1 MRLAILMLM
10 VLLLALGATPAA
22 ARAPVVDL
30 HRGLCTA
37 TLPDGASN
45 AAVVSAPYACGADAP
60 QDSPEWLWL
69 RLDASRLHDLAPG
82 WHLLVDQTRF
92 DRIAVVAGGRDGMGR
107 IELSARQL
115 AGHGAPGGVL
125 RFTIPPA
132 GRDIDRLYLGY
143 RRIDHLSLMR
153 KLKGIPAEEQPRE
166 DAPWL
171 ALMGLFAGALLS
183 ALAYNSVI
191 NAGQRQSFQRW
202 YVLWVASAFAYGMV
216 WTNMAAYVFPGLVG
230 PFAVRIDYALV
241 GFMIGAGNMFFF
253 TVVEDGC
260 IPRRFIRA
268 GRALA
273 VAGAVSGCIAA
284 ADTIFPVMPTDRAL
298 NYVIAATAVLLAI
311 SCGIA
316 IRRGSRVVWF
326 YLVGWGPVIGMFL
339 ARLARNLGMVPQN
352 DLVDFSS
359 FGALAFEALV
369 LSLAIADRF
378 RHLRQALAMET
389 QQREIQLVETKAL
402 RQAAQTDFL
411 TGLGNRAAF
420 QDATRALI
428 HEGAPFAL
436 YLIDVDYLKDA
447 NDRLGHAGGDA
458 MLQRIATAL
467 VEIAATVPGAHVSR
481 IGGDEFALLFPGSAE
496 VDAAMAE
503 RLTDLQGRPW
513 TYLGQTRP
521 ISLSI
526 GSARA
531 PDDATAPDLLYQN
544 ADLALYHAK
553 RRGRGHQ
560 YRYDPLLRI
569 LRDLQV
575 EFTRDAEAALTR
587 GEFRLDLQPIVLL
600 PSGACCGYEALL
612 RWNHPDHGLMLPDRF
627 ADVLVAEKIG
637 ARIQDHV
644 LDLAMGWLRDRPD
657 EIRML
662 SVNFTSAQLAGPRA
676 ARQVLDRLAAYGV
689 PPSSLCIEVTER
701 VMLDR
706 AADTILETLRTL
718 HRAGIQIAL
727 DDFGTGFASLVH
739 LRDMPVDRIKIDR
752 SFVAGLDEVG
762 GGTLAIVRAI
772 IGLGRGLGKIVVA
785 EGIETP
791 AQAERLVA
799 LGCHLG
805 QGFLYGRAEPHP
817 LPANAPTYRTVQA

>member
-1 MRLAILMLM
+1 MFM
-10 VLLLALGATPAA
+10 VLLLSLGATPAA
-22 ARAPVVDL
+22 ASATVDL
-30 HRGLCTA
+30 HRGACTA
-37 TLPDGASN
+37 TLPDGASD
-45 AAVVSAPYACGADAP
+45 AAVVSAPYACGP
-60 QDSPEWLWL
+60 GRPMDSRQWLWL
-69 RLDASRLHDLAPG
+69 RLDASRLHHLPPG
-82 WHLLVDQTRF
+82 WHLLIDQTRF
-92 DRIAVVAGGRDGMGR
+92 DRIAVITGGPHGLTR
-107 IELSARQL
+107 IERSAHQL
-115 AGHGAPGGVL
+115 AGHAAPGGVL

-132 GRDIDRLYLGY
+132 GADIDHLYLGY

-153 KLKGIPAEEQPRE
+153 KLKALPAADQPGE

-183 ALAYNSVI
+183 ALAYNWVI
-191 NAGQRQSFQRW
+191 NAGQRQTFQRW
-202 YVLWVASAFAYGMV
+202 YVLWVATSFAYGMI

-230 PFAVRIDYALV
+230 PIAVRIDYALV
-241 GFMIGAGNMFFF
+241 GLMIGAGNMFFF

-260 IPRRFIRA
+260 IPRPLIRA

-273 VAGAVSGCIAA
+273 LAGAVAGCVAA
-284 ADTIFPVMPTDRAL
+284 ADTLFPVMPTDRGL
-298 NYVIAATAVLLAI
+298 NYIIAATALLLAV
-311 SCGIA
+311 SCGFA
-316 IRRGSRVVWF
+316 MRRGSRVIWF
-326 YLVGWGPVIGMFL
+326 YLVGWGPVIAMFL
-339 ARLARNLGMVPQN
+339 ARLARNLGLVPQS

-378 RHLRQALAMET
+378 RHLRQALALET
-389 QQREIQLVETKAL
+389 QRREIQLVETKAL
-402 RQAAQTDFL
+402 RHAAQTDFL

-420 QDATRALI
+420 QDAARALT
-428 HEGAPFAL
+428 EGSAPFAL

-458 MLQRIATAL
+458 MLQRIAAAL
-467 VEIAATVPGAHVSR
+467 VDIAAPVPGAHVSR
-481 IGGDEFALLFPGSAE
+481 IGGDEFALLFPGSADL
-496 VDAAMAE
+496 DAEMAE

-513 TYLGQTRP
+513 TYLGHTRP

-531 PDDATAPDLLYQN
+531 PDDAVTPDLLYQN

-569 LRDLQV
+569 LRDLQI

-587 GEFRLDLQPIVLL
+587 DEFRLDLQPIVML
-600 PSGACCGYEALL
+600 PSGLCCGYEALL
-612 RWNHPDHGLMLPDRF
+612 RWQHPQHGLMLPDRF

-644 LDLAMGWLRDRPD
+644 LDLAMRWLRDRPD

-676 ARQVLDRLAAYGV
+676 ARQVLDRLAHYGV

-752 SFVAGLDEVG
+752 SFVAGLDEAG

-791 AQAERLVA
+791 EQAERLAA

-817 LPANAPTYRTVQA
+817 LPADAATYRTAYV